1 MPLLLRH
8 SGAGKE
14 IGVLVSH
21 LQGAAEHREEEI
33 RARADR
39 PPGENPRRAVQ
50 TYLFGQ
56 QTVHDE
62 DQRPLQAVED
72 GENIRDRYVVLSE
85 QEGPKH
91 PHETQ
96 DAHLGDGRHRE
107 HSADGTRTG
116 RVAKNNKRNRR

>member
-1 MPLLLRH
+1 MP
-8 SGAGKE
+8 
-14 IGVLVSH
+14 V
-21 LQGAAEHREEEI
+21 
-33 RARADR
+33 R
-39 PPGENPRRAVQ
+39 PPGKNPRRAVQ

-56 QTVHDE
+56 QTVHEE

-72 GENIRDRYVVLSE
+72 GENIRDRYVVLAE

-91 PHETQ
+91 PHQTQ